1 MFVLNIRMDYKKII
15 IICLVIG
22 ILLAGVIEIFSR
34 HDYVEVNSSIDD
46 FDYIITDENFVL
58 TLSFIHNNID
68 KNIGKRIK
76 VSGFVYTLPDFNDD
90 FFICGRYTTDENETK
105 VAGYMCNYDKS
116 ISLEENEWIEI
127 EGSIIKGNYNGEIPV
142 IKVDKITK
150 IIAPANT
157 YVSKLVT
164 NN

>member
-1 MFVLNIRMDYKKII
+1 
-15 IICLVIG
+15 
-22 ILLAGVIEIFSR
+22 
-34 HDYVEVNSSIDD
+34 
-46 FDYIITDENFVL
+46 
-58 TLSFIHNNID
+58 
-68 KNIGKRIK
+68 
-76 VSGFVYTLPDFNDD
+76 
-90 FFICGRYTTDENETK
+90 
-105 VAGYMCNYDKS
+105 MCNYDKS